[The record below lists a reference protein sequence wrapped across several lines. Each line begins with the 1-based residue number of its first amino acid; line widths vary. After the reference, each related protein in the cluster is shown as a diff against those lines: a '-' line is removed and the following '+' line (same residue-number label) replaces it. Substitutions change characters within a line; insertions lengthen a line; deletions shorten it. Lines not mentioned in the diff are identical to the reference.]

1 MGVFIILF
9 MQLEILTAFLGGWRE
24 GECVGGCVHMYDCG
38 SFDSAI
44 FLLEM
49 YLEEIIGQM

>member
-44 FLLEM
+44 FLLKM